1 MKKVLVVIVV
11 GLLGVIG
18 YLMNEQVELQKQYDQ
33 LEENYT
39 NLHKIH
45 HMDFGDNFK
54 DEENFPGL

>member
-33 LEENYT
+33 LEQDYIL
-39 NLHKIH
+39 LHKIH
-45 HMDFGDNFK
+45 NFDYGDDDFSQ
-54 DEENFPGL
+54 DEEV